1 MQCISE
7 LLLCNIPNPPAVHY
21 TVSILHFPM
30 RRLLASLT
38 VAGTLLA
45 PQLSLAAFQTPG
57 EFFDTLSHDTR
68 AHTAASEVHVTAK
81 DMSMAAWISGT
92 SQGTELSDTRA
103 DMQATI
109 HVQMPDHLVKA
120 KVQMKIA
127 DETMYFLIES
137 LDAGNDPALMTAMSS
152 VKLNQWYA
160 LSLKSDPSMPSA
172 DEIEQSRQQVLQMV
186 DQMLTLQASAANG
199 GTQYTL
205 GLSRQF
211 RRQMAPLLRDLAKQ
225 MGKSMGLRVAGTPVV
240 NVSIKADAD
249 GNDLLRMMKYYAS
262 MTAGK
267 QLSFVMQGTTQ
278 PTGNLNVTA
287 PTDAIDL
294 TQQLESAGSN
304 APSATSSS
312 SSSVCRRGVCATRP
326 SSR

>member
-1 MQCISE
+1 
-7 LLLCNIPNPPAVHY
+7 
-21 TVSILHFPM
+21 M

-45 PQLSLAAFQTPG
+45 PQLSLAAFQTPSD
-57 EFFDTLSHDTR
+57 FFDALSHDTR
-68 AHTAASEVHVTAK
+68 AHTATSEVHVTAK
-81 DMSMAAWISGT
+81 DMSMSVWTSGAT
-92 SQGTELSDTRA
+92 QGTEIGTMQG
-103 DMQATI
+103 DMKATI
-109 HVQMPDHLVKA
+109 HVQMPDHTVKA
-120 KVQMKIA
+120 KVQMKIV

-137 LDAGNDPALMTAMSS
+137 LDAGNDPALAAAMGQ
-152 VKLNQWYA
+152 VELNQWYTV
-160 LSLKSDPSMPSA
+160 SLKNDASMPTA
-172 DEIEQSRQQVLQMV
+172 DEIETSRQQVLQMV

-211 RRQMAPLLRDLAKQ
+211 RRQMAPLLRNFAKE
-225 MGKSMGLRVAGTPVV
+225 MGKSTGLRIAGTPVL

-249 GNDLLRMMKYYAS
+249 SNDLLRTMKYYAS
-262 MTAGK
+262 MAAGK

-278 PTGNLNVTA
+278 PSGDLNVTA

-294 TQQLESAGSN
+294 TRQLESAAGS
-304 APSATSSS
+304 TSSAS
-312 SSSVCRRGVCATRP
+312 SNSSASVCRRGVCATRP